1 MAQSIPDRSLVAE
14 ISLAYLDG
22 LYSTDVP
29 GSEKHMN
36 GSPGHH

>member
-14 ISLAYLDG
+14 ISLAYMDG
-22 LYSTDVP
+22 LYSTDVA